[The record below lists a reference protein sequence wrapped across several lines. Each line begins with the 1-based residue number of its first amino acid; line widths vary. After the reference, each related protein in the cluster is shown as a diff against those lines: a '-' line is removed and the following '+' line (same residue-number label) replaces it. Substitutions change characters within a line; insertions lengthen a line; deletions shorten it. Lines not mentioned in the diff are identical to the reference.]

1 MTAILFDLGGTHLR
15 AAVEFEC
22 SQVTARSLDH
32 RWRCR
37 IPNSINGGDPEIV
50 WSDLVDLVCGYIAE
64 VGKLAGAEAPVIF
77 GFPGP
82 IGPGGSI
89 LAAPTIVGGATEFP
103 DFQGLIAKRT
113 SRAVHMLNDMSA
125 AAWWMSATASANRF
139 LIITVSSGIGS
150 KVFDRGSNLGVIDD
164 LPFAGEIGHVTVDH
178 SSDAPYCDCG
188 GQGHLGAVSSAR
200 GIERSARREARRDIA
215 RFSESLCARRFGA
228 TVDGL
233 NNEAHLVP
241 AALAGDSWAL
251 KVIARCT
258 APLAQ
263 SIATITAA
271 TGLERVS
278 VIGGFAQALGDLYRQ
293 ILEEQLAPYE
303 FFTGF
308 PKFSH
313 GFVEVHPAEDEV
325 CLLGAAVYAYR
336 RLGLP

>member
-15 AAVEFEC
+15 SAVEFEC
-22 SQVTARSLDH
+22 SRVTARSLAH

-37 IPNSINGGDPEIV
+37 IPNSVSGGDPEIV

-64 VGKLAGAEAPVIF
+64 VEEFVGPEAPIIF

-89 LAAPTIVGGATEFP
+89 LAAPTIVGKATVFP
-103 DFQGLIAKRT
+103 DFQGMIAKR
-113 SRAVHMLNDMSA
+113 SGHPMHILNDMSA
-125 AAWWMSATASANRF
+125 AAWWMSAITSANRF
-139 LIITVSSGIGS
+139 LIVTVSSGIGS
-150 KVFDRGSNLGVIDD
+150 KVFDRGSHLGVIDD

-188 GQGHLGAVSSAR
+188 GKGHLGAVASGR
-200 GIERSARREARRDIA
+200 GIERFARKEACRDFVE
-215 RFSESLCARRFGA
+215 FSKSLCASRFGA
-228 TVDGL
+228 TADLL

-241 AALAGDSWAL
+241 AALAGDIWARR
-251 KVIARCT
+251 VVARCT

-271 TGLERVS
+271 TGLERVA
-278 VIGGFAQALGDLYRQ
+278 VIGGFAQTLGDLYRQ
-293 ILEEQLAPYE
+293 ILEMELAPYE

-308 PKFSH
+308 PRFSH
-313 GFVEVHPAEDEV
+313 GFIEVHPAEDEV
-325 CLLGAAVYAYR
+325 CLLGAAIYAHR